1 MATARSVYSQCSST
15 TGSGCKQCPVRGRP
29 LDPYPGSMGSTPLS
43 ICGAPSGETCKVVK
57 ITVDNPAKC
66 AIQSK
71 SAAPLIR
78 AAQNAALRCVNARR
92 PHCNTAALKKCQS
105 SYSYTTRQLLH
116 SRGQTY
122 HQKSMQ
128 ATSYSS
134 CYADECENL
143 RMKDRVCCKALTATC
158 LACEQGISVELYCKQ
173 NPGAPGCPA
182 DQELC
187 DACRVQTT
195 NVRRENNAPFA
206 ENEAV
211 DTGLY
216 ISAVALG
223 ETVEAELDSHGGSL
237 RFPSELE
244 VLGLSR
250 VRPSIL

>member
-15 TGSGCKQCPVRGRP
+15 TGSGYKQCPVRGRP

-43 ICGAPSGETCKVVK
+43 ISCVPSGEMCKVVK
-57 ITVDNPAKC
+57 ITVDTPAKC

-71 SAAPLIR
+71 SAAPLIH

-92 PHCNTAALKKCQS
+92 PHCNNAALKKCQS
-105 SYSYTTRQLLH
+105 SYNYTTRQLLH

-122 HQKSMQ
+122 EQKSMQ
-128 ATSYSS
+128 GDSHYGG
-134 CYADECENL
+134 ECDSMRTRN
-143 RMKDRVCCKALTATC
+143 RVFCEAMIATC
-158 LACEQGISVELYCKQ
+158 LACKEGISVEAYCKQ
-173 NPGAPGCPA
+173 YPEIQGCPA
-182 DQELC
+182 DQQLC
-187 DACRVQTT
+187 DVCRVQTA
-195 NVRRENNAPFA
+195 NIRRENNAPFA

-211 DTGLY
+211 DAGLY

-223 ETVEAELDSHGGSL
+223 QTVEAELDPYDKSL
-237 RFPSELE
+237 RLPSELE